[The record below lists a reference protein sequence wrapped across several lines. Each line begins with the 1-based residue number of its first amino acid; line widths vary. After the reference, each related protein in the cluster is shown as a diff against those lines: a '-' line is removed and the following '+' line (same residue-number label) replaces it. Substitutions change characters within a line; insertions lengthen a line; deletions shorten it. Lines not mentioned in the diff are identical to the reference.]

1 MDTNQKAFDIAF
13 GIQSLIMEEN
23 PKRGAKCKVDT
34 DGAGEVENFGT
45 GLAEFGMSKFID
57 NAAGQPLGQWVYTVT
72 VKAEYVPFEQLN
84 HTR

>member
-23 PKRGAKCKVDT
+23 PKRGAKCKVDA
-34 DGAGEVENFGT
+34 DGGGDVENFGT
-45 GLAEFGMSKFID
+45 GQAEFGMSKWIE
-57 NAAGQPLGQWVYTVT
+57 NPAGKPLGQWFYTVT
-72 VKAEYVPFEQLN
+72 VKAEYVKFEELN